1 MKKLGFMFT
10 VLLLAIGLA
19 ACGSGSEAKNDNKQA
34 SEGNGN
40 DHEQQEETLTIKHE
54 LGETSVQK
62 NPKKVVVFDFGA
74 LDTLDALGVEEV
86 VGLPQ
91 MNVPNYLS
99 KYEGDEYENVG
110 SLKEPDFEKI
120 HALKPDLILI
130 SGRQSDMYDEFTEIA
145 PTIFVGLDTS
155 RYMES
160 FKENVNTLAKIFG
173 KEDVAKTEVEKIDDK
188 IAALH
193 EKASKDDGKSLV
205 VLANEGKMSAYGPS
219 SRFGIIHDVFG
230 FAPADE
236 NIEVSTHGQ
245 NVSFEY
251 VLEQNPDYLF
261 VIDRGTAIGGES
273 SSKQLVENELIQKT
287 NAYKNDKIVYLD
299 PENWYLSGGGL
310 ESVSAMADEVEVVL
324 D

>member
-1 MKKLGFMFT
+1 MKKLSFIF
-10 VLLLAIGLA
+10 AILFVTAVLA
-19 ACGSGSEAKNDNKQA
+19 ACGSNTNKDNEQA
-34 SEGNGN
+34 NEGNGN
-40 DHEQQEETLTIKHE
+40 NNEQQEETLTIKHE
-54 LGETSVQK
+54 LGETPVQK

-86 VGLPQ
+86 VGLPK
-91 MNVPNYLS
+91 MNIPNYLS

-120 HALKPDLILI
+120 HSLDPDLILI
-130 SGRQSDMYDEFTEIA
+130 SGRQSELYDDFAEIA
-145 PTIFVGLDTS
+145 PTIYVGLDTT
-155 RYMES
+155 RYMDS
-160 FKENVNTLAKIFG
+160 FKENVNTLAEIFG
-173 KEDVAKTEVEKIDDK
+173 KEEVAKTELEKIDDK

-193 EKASKDDGKSLV
+193 EKASKDNGKSLV
-205 VLANEGKMSAYGPS
+205 ILANEGKMSAYGPS

-230 FAPADE
+230 FAPVDE
-236 NIEVSTHGQ
+236 GIEVSTHGQ

-251 VLEQNPDYLF
+251 LHEQNPDYLF

-273 SSKQLVENELIQKT
+273 SSKQLVENDLVKKT

-324 D
+324 E

>member
-1 MKKLGFMFT
+1 MRKFGFIF
-10 VLLLAIGLA
+10 AILFVTAVLA
-19 ACGSGSEAKNDNKQA
+19 ACGSDTNKDDEKEAN
-34 SEGNGN
+34 EGNAN
-40 DHEQQEETLTIKHE
+40 EQQEETTLTIKHE
-54 LGETSVQK
+54 LGETPVEK

-74 LDTLDALGVEEV
+74 LDTLDALGVEGI
-86 VGLPQ
+86 VGVPQ
-91 MNVPNYLS
+91 MTIPDYLS
-99 KYEGDEYENVG
+99 KYGEDEYENVG

-120 HALKPDLILI
+120 HSLEPDLILI
-130 SGRQSDMYDEFTEIA
+130 SGRQSDLYDDFTEIA
-145 PTIFVGLDTS
+145 PTIYVGLDTS

-160 FKENVNTLAKIFG
+160 FKENVNTLAEIFE
-173 KEDVAKTEVEKIDDK
+173 KEDLAKTELDKIDEKI
-188 IAALH
+188 ATLH
-193 EKASKDDGKSLV
+193 EKASNDDGKSLV

-230 FAPADE
+230 FAPVDE

-251 VLEQNPDYLF
+251 VLEQNPDYFF

-287 NAYKNDKIVYLD
+287 DAYKNDKIVYLD
-299 PENWYLSGGGL
+299 PANWYLSGGGL

-324 D
+324 E

>member
-1 MKKLGFMFT
+1 MKKLSFIF
-10 VLLLAIGLA
+10 AILFVTAVLA
-19 ACGSGSEAKNDNKQA
+19 ACGSDTKDNEQA
-34 SEGNGN
+34 NEGNGN
-40 DHEQQEETLTIKHE
+40 DNEQQEETLTIKHQ
-54 LGETSVQK
+54 LDETEVQK
-62 NPKKVVVFDFGA
+62 NPEKVVVFDFGA
-74 LDTLDALGVEEV
+74 LDTLDALGVEGV
-86 VGLPQ
+86 VGLPK

-120 HALKPDLILI
+120 NSLKPDLILI
-130 SGRQSDMYDEFTEIA
+130 SGRQSDLYEDFKEIA
-145 PTIFVGLDTS
+145 PTIYVGLDTS
-155 RYMES
+155 KYMES
-160 FKENVNTLAKIFG
+160 FKENVNTLAEIFG
-173 KEDVAKTEVEKIDDK
+173 KEDVAKTELEKIDEK

-193 EKASKDDGKSLV
+193 EKASNDDGKSLV
-205 VLANEGKMSAYGPS
+205 ILANEGKMSAYGPS

-230 FAPADE
+230 FAPVDE
-236 NIEVSTHGQ
+236 GIEASTHGQ

-287 NAYKNDKIVYLD
+287 DAFKNDKIVYLD

-324 D
+324 E

>member
-1 MKKLGFMFT
+1 MMKKLSFIF
-10 VLLLAIGLA
+10 AILFVTAVLA
-19 ACGSGSEAKNDNKQA
+19 ACGSDTKDNEQA
-34 SEGNGN
+34 NEGNGN
-40 DHEQQEETLTIKHE
+40 DNEQQEETLTIKHQ
-54 LGETSVQK
+54 LDETEVQK
-62 NPKKVVVFDFGA
+62 NPEKVVVFDFGA
-74 LDTLDALGVEEV
+74 LDTLDALGVEGV
-86 VGLPQ
+86 VGLPK

-120 HALKPDLILI
+120 NSLKPDLILI
-130 SGRQSDMYDEFTEIA
+130 SGRQSDLYEDFKEIA
-145 PTIFVGLDTS
+145 PTIYVGLDTS
-155 RYMES
+155 KYMES
-160 FKENVNTLAKIFG
+160 FKENVNTLAEIFG
-173 KEDVAKTEVEKIDDK
+173 KEDVAKTELEKIDEK

-193 EKASKDDGKSLV
+193 EKASNDDGKSLV
-205 VLANEGKMSAYGPS
+205 ILANEGKMSAYGPS

-230 FAPADE
+230 FAPVDE
-236 NIEVSTHGQ
+236 GIEASTHGQ

-287 NAYKNDKIVYLD
+287 DAFKNDKIVYLD

-324 D
+324 E